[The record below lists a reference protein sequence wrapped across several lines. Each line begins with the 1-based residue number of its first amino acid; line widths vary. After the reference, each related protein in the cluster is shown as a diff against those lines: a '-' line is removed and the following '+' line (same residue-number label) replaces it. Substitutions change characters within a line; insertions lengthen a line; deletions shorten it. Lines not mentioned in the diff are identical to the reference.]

1 MLGTNFVLHLHG
13 FENDQQVAGI
23 DAIAGMHMPLDNLRL
38 QGGTDFSHVRILRQ
52 TAFGLRQSRDTA
64 LRDNADMNLV
74 PLIQLNRGG
83 TLECLHFGAVAVVST
98 QGKVVAQAGDP
109 HWLTFSRSTLKA
121 LQALPFMQ
129 ADGARQFGFSGEQV
143 ALMCASHNGEE
154 QHVAVAQSMLDKAGL
169 TYKALRCGCHVPGLF
184 TLMDTAPPPGLVY
197 DERHNNCSGK
207 HAGFL
212 AYCVQH
218 GLSLDDYTDPS
229 HSLQQAI
236 RRDVAR
242 AVGMDANDFKMG
254 IDGCSAPNYALPL
267 SRLAYGYARLASGA
281 RDTEFGESFAT
292 LSEAMTA
299 HPDLVS
305 GTGRNDLAFMR
316 AGRGDWVSKIGADGV
331 QVLGSKSRGEAFA
344 IKIIDANKPALF
356 AASVAVLE
364 QLGWLDDA
372 QREELKPWRA
382 QAIVNARGLLVGERL
397 PVFKLRSL

>member
-1 MLGTNFVLHLHG
+1 
-13 FENDQQVAGI
+13 
-23 DAIAGMHMPLDNLRL
+23 
-38 QGGTDFSHVRILRQ
+38 
-52 TAFGLRQSRDTA
+52 
-64 LRDNADMNLV
+64 MNLV

-83 TLECLHFGAVAVVST
+83 TLECLHFGAVAVVNRHN
-98 QGKVVAQAGDP
+98 KLLAQAGDA

-129 ADGARQFGFSGEQV
+129 ADGPRQFGFATEQV
-143 ALMCASHNGEE
+143 ALMCASHNGEP
-154 QHVAVAQSMLDKAGL
+154 QHVAVVQGMLDKAGL
-169 TYKALRCGCHVPGLF
+169 GYQALRCGCHVPGLF
-184 TLMDTAPPPGLVY
+184 TLLDSAPPPYLAF

-218 GLSLDDYTDPS
+218 GLSQDDYTDPA
-229 HSLQQAI
+229 HPLQQAI
-236 RRDVAR
+236 RRNVAR

-267 SRLAYGYARLASGA
+267 SRLAYGYARLASGG
-281 RDTEFGESFAT
+281 RDAQFGESFAA

-344 IKIIDANKPALF
+344 IKVIDANKPALF
-356 AASVAVLE
+356 AASVEVLD
-364 QLGWLDDA
+364 QLGWLDAA

-382 QAIVNARGLLVGERL
+382 QAIVNARGMPVGERL
-397 PVFKLRSL
+397 PIFKLQRPSGDH